1 MTKIPAI
8 KVTKVI
14 GFTNDQIEEL
24 KKAAK
29 QEISFTVS
37 FRKRKQKYAAGTFDI
52 RPYRAEKWTEEQFQ
66 EVEAFMV
73 KHNLTNV
80 GLSIYDEKT
89 ISNYKLYNLGFNSVY
104 MIDEFENLEPVI
116 TEVEQPAV
124 NEVQTQLD
132 KVRAEVSHT
141 YDLFVRAA
149 ASRSGSI
156 LKKLTDLRK
165 QEIELKEKLW
175 TLSS

>member
-1 MTKIPAI
+1 
-8 KVTKVI
+8 
-14 GFTNDQIEEL
+14 
-24 KKAAK
+24 
-29 QEISFTVS
+29 
-37 FRKRKQKYAAGTFDI
+37 
-52 RPYRAEKWTEEQFQ
+52 
-66 EVEAFMV
+66 
-73 KHNLTNV
+73 
-80 GLSIYDEKT
+80 
-89 ISNYKLYNLGFNSVY
+89 